1 MIVIGGVASTREREK
16 ERERERSA
24 SIRPPGHASCRRAR
38 KYIFSPSVRRATA
51 RQTDKYTFFEEISKR
66 RLLRSESL
74 EWRKG
79 GREGEREGIPPPLR
93 RCQDLHTCRAATTV
107 SHRGGLFTLNAKLDV
122 HCYASSP
129 RDYGELG

>member
-74 EWRKG
+74 EWRER
-79 GREGEREGIPPPLR
+79 GREGGNPSSAGAAAAAKIYIHAAPPRQCPTEA
-93 RCQDLHTCRAATTV
+93 DFLH
-107 SHRGGLFTLNAKLDV
+107 
-122 HCYASSP
+122 
-129 RDYGELG
+129 